1 MDELQTL
8 IKLLNLRLIVI
19 FTKLS
24 ENILKTKSLK
34 NQFFK
39 QKIEKLKFSNLN
51 FILKKNSFLFMPK
64 KVFKFLFF
72 TNEYHFLTTNYTCTL
87 ENLDNSKIFFI
98 LMSPIKA
105 VVLRN

>member
-51 FILKKNSFLFMPK
+51 FILKKP
-64 KVFKFLFF
+64 VFYLCQKKFLNFYSLLM
-72 TNEYHFLTTNYTCTL
+72 NI
-87 ENLDNSKIFFI
+87 IF
-98 LMSPIKA
+98 
-105 VVLRN
+105 